1 MIILYIH
8 TKIKSAN
15 GYITVKGGHRV
26 GISGDVVIEDGKVKN
41 ISYVYSLNFRIA
53 REVNGAS
60 NNVMK
65 YILDTENNSVF
76 NSWTT
81 KYSVKLQ
88 Y

>member
-1 MIILYIH
+1 MITLYIH
-8 TKIKSAN
+8 TKIKSAS

-26 GISGDVVIEDGKVKN
+26 GIAGDVVIEDGKVKN

-65 YILDTENNSVF
+65 YILDTENNSVY
-76 NSWTT
+76 NSLIVGPPNTR
-81 KYSVKLQ
+81 
-88 Y
+88 

>member
-1 MIILYIH
+1 MITLYIH

-15 GYITVKGGHRV
+15 GYITVRGGHRV

-53 REVNGAS
+53 REINGAS

-65 YILDTENNSVF
+65 YILDTKNNSVY
-76 NSWTT
+76 NSLIVGPPNTR
-81 KYSVKLQ
+81 
-88 Y
+88 